1 VTRELSKGRRD
12 ARRILAH
19 CGLFG
24 VAAAVTLAGA
34 PARAGTFDGQG
45 LYRYDPSTIARLDFS
60 AAPERYLP
68 EGIED
73 KCLLAGFSAVSD
85 DSALEG
91 DGYLKLRVP
100 QGCAERFLVTLP
112 RVPASYRATVWMRHG
127 SLDAQMTILY
137 PEDSGLEITIA
148 RMFPTGR
155 VTSDGWVELA
165 SNEFPVDG
173 ALTTA
178 TYLRVYDF
186 AGRDGVDLDGLE
198 IVPAGEYL
206 PQKTCAGLA
215 DPACGAE
222 ETCIY
227 QRCRLGRGYVP
238 PLPDPSLKDEVVDV
252 LQGRLRIF
260 FGGKKTRAEDLPK
273 ALAAMEAMRSAET
286 AWQFWS
292 AWAKGIRLLHDWH
305 THAGAPINVAPRGRL
320 NACFFE
326 GDADVSHA
334 VWPKDPRFAD
344 VLVSHAGP
352 GAAGLQAGDRLI
364 AVDGVHPLE
373 WAASLVDVN
382 LSSYFI
388 ASDSDVFAE
397 FAESLGGPTWQGG
410 ALILKYARTLTVLR
424 CDAVTETCSDV
435 PETLVV
441 ADLPVAAGGEDVAC
455 DNRPFYNLEPG
466 QNPSPSNHYVFG
478 DFFRGRVANTTP
490 EEAIYGMIW
499 DTLYGGGDPGGWVN
513 GHIAEAITDWKA
525 NARGV
530 ILDHRAGN
538 GGTLDAA
545 ENLTKLVRPLEPL
558 AVIRMPIEIG
568 GDDGPADQAEGL
580 ALFNKWKSSDLA
592 FRVGS
597 ADHDPTL
604 PVALILHRDGSASDY
619 MPFGMKG
626 APKVRLFGPHATA
639 GAFSTF
645 INFDYWGGISF
656 QIASGDTIAHDGT
669 PLLGHGVEP
678 DVVLLPRQSDL
689 LAGKDTL
696 HEAALA
702 WVRQELAP

>member
-1 VTRELSKGRRD
+1 MRD
-12 ARRILAH
+12 AWT
-19 CGLFG
+19 
-24 VAAAVTLAGA
+24 VARCALVGAAIAATLAPR
-34 PARAGTFDGQG
+34 PARAATFDALGS
-45 LYRYDPSTIARLDFS
+45 YRSDPNIVAGLDFS
-60 AAPERYLP
+60 EAPGRYLP
-68 EGIED
+68 EGLDDACVPE
-73 KCLLAGFSAVSD
+73 GFSAIFDETS
-85 DSALEG
+85 LEG
-91 DGYLKLRVP
+91 AGHLRLRVP
-100 QGCAERFLVTLP
+100 QGCAERLLVTLP
-112 RVPASYRATVWMRHG
+112 KVPASYRATVWLRHG

-137 PEDSGLEITIA
+137 PEDSGLETAVA

-173 ALTTA
+173 ALATA
-178 TYLRVYDF
+178 TYLRVFDF
-186 AGRDGVDLDGLE
+186 AGRDGVDLDALE

-206 PQKTCAGLA
+206 PQKACSGLA
-215 DPACGAE
+215 DPACTPE

-227 QRCRLGRGYVP
+227 QRCRLGRAYVP
-238 PLPDPSLKDEVVDV
+238 PLPPGSLKDEVVDT

-260 FGGKKTRAEDLPK
+260 FGGRKTRLEDLPK
-273 ALAAMEAMRSAET
+273 ALAVMDGMRSAET
-286 AWQFWS
+286 AWQFWG
-292 AWAKGIRLLHDWH
+292 AWAKAIRLLHDWH
-305 THAGAPINVAPRGRL
+305 TYIGLPLSVAPRGRL

-326 GDADVSHA
+326 GDADVSHG

-352 GAAGLQAGDRLI
+352 GAAGLKAGDRLI

-382 LSSYFI
+382 ITAYHI
-388 ASDSDVFAE
+388 ASDSDVFADL
-397 FAESLGGPTWQGG
+397 AEGLGGPPWQSG
-410 ALILKYARTLTVLR
+410 ALILQYASTITVLR
-424 CDAVTETCSDV
+424 CSSATETCSDT
-435 PETLVV
+435 PETLDI
-441 ADLPVAAGGEDVAC
+441 ASLPVAAGGEDVSC

-466 QNPSPSNHYVFG
+466 QNPPSNHNVFY
-478 DFFRGRVANTTP
+478 DFYRGRVANTAP

-499 DTLYGGGDPGGWVN
+499 DTLYGGGDPNGWVN
-513 GHIAEAITDWKA
+513 GNIAEAITDWKA

-545 ENLTKLVRPLEPL
+545 ENLTKLVRPLEAVAVVRHPL
-558 AVIRMPIEIG
+558 PISG
-568 GDDGPADQAEGL
+568 FDGPDTQAEGL
-580 ALFNKWKSSDLA
+580 AIFDAWKSSNLA

-604 PVALILHRDGSASDY
+604 PVALILHRDGSASDFL
-619 MPFGMKG
+619 PFGMKG
-626 APKVRLFGPHATA
+626 APKVRIFGPSATA

-645 INFDYWGGISF
+645 INFDYWGGIYF
-656 QIASGDTIAHDGT
+656 QVASGDTIAFDGSA
-669 PLLGHGVEP
+669 LIGHGVVP

-702 WVRQELAP
+702 WVRQELQP